1 MYDECRLLSCVLD
14 PLSVIIKLAILSNK
28 PVGTKVMIQNYVI
41 HFQEP
46 GYFQALCRY
55 VMNSNKQDLQ
65 FLYNPIKLACQH
77 YLSTEMMEKTPR
89 IKTLF
94 MRAQQGIEKLK
105 ETYKSSSLIC
115 LCLNYYNIIIT
126 NFLQET
132 YSDSLFRSDS
142 MTNMYSI
149 ELVKQLN
156 SQWNSDKFTVV
167 LDLITFLNNDD
178 MAAVNVKSLENI
190 MESVDKQTQATLD
203 FSS

>member
-1 MYDECRLLSCVLD
+1 MYDECRVLSCVLD

-41 HFQEP
+41 QFQEP

-77 YLSTEMMEKTPR
+77 YLSKEMIEKTPR

-94 MRAQQGIEKLK
+94 VRAQQGIEKLK

-142 MTNMYSI
+142 MTNMYSV

-156 SQWNSDKFTVV
+156 SQWNNDKFTVV
-167 LDLITFLNNDD
+167 LDLIKFLNNDD